1 MENIK
6 RRYSL
11 AALTMTEYVS
21 TTPGLFPLPDWAKD
35 DLSDL
40 KGHQK
45 HDLVS
50 GDESEEI
57 AAAYDEAREEVI
69 GVQQDAGLDRVAEG
83 QLRWDD
89 MLAHPLAV
97 HDAVDTQGIVRYY
110 DNNNFYRDP
119 VVQGDLDFSGDVA
132 EELEAAAELSGGD
145 ELQAVLPGPYSLA
158 DLATDEHYGDDEEF
172 LAAVGE
178 FLAGEVDAFPAH
190 ETLFLL
196 EPSLV
201 ENAPADGVDE
211 RASDAIDTVASATNA
226 DVVVQPYWGALKE
239 KVYAHLLDADI
250 DAVGFDF
257 VANQDDNVYNLQEY
271 GATDDVSLGLA
282 DGQNTLVEDPEAIRD
297 RVDWVYDQ
305 VPVSEF
311 ETVYLTTNTET
322 FYLPYAK
329 FEEKLAVLAEAADLA
344 EVKAA

>member
-1 MENIK
+1 
-6 RRYSL
+6 
-11 AALTMTEYVS
+11 MTEYVS
-21 TTPGLFPLPDWAKD
+21 TTPGLFPLPDWTKD

-45 HDLVS
+45 GDLVS
-50 GDESEEI
+50 GDEGEEI
-57 AAAYDEAREEVI
+57 TAAYDEAREEVI
-69 GVQQDAGLDRVAEG
+69 GVQQEAGLDRVSEG

-97 HDAVDTQGIVRYY
+97 HDNVDTQGIVRYY

-132 EELEAAAELSGGD
+132 QELEATAELAGD
-145 ELQAVLPGPYSLA
+145 DDLQAVLPGPYSLA

-178 FLAGEVDAFPAH
+178 FLAGEVDAFPDH

-201 ENAPADGVDE
+201 ENAPEDGVDE
-211 RASDAIDTVASATNA
+211 RASEAIDQVASATDA
-226 DVVVQPYWGALKE
+226 DVVVQPYWGALEE

-271 GATDDVSLGLA
+271 GATDQLSLGLA

-297 RVDWVYDQ
+297 RVDWVYDK